1 MHISEYS
8 VKRPITT
15 TMVIVSIIVLGLLA
29 LQRLPLTFFPEFQS
43 VNLRVSVPYPS
54 SSPQEVERFI
64 AQPIEEAM
72 GTLTHL
78 DKIAST
84 SSATGADIR
93 LDFKDGTD
101 MDLASV
107 EVRDRLDR
115 VRKDLPSDV
124 ERIFIR
130 RWSTSDAPVFQFGI
144 AWEGSKNELAEL
156 VEKVIA
162 PRLQRIEGVA
172 NVELRGVDQKQV
184 IVDLDQ
190 NLMRSYGIDAWNL
203 SRSLRNN
210 NLNISGG
217 YVMDGG
223 KKYTVRVMGEFQTI
237 EEIADIPISGHNL
250 TLKDL
255 AEVRFDVPERDE
267 YDRLNRRESISVRVY
282 KASTANVVEVIQ
294 NVKAVL
300 KEMQEEPQFKTVIL
314 QVFRDQSQD
323 ILTSLRNLTYAGI
336 FGGVLASLIL
346 FLFLRKVRITLIIS
360 IAIPVSIICTFLFL
374 YILRLNPFD
383 SQVTINLVSLS
394 GLMFAVGMLVD
405 PAVVVVENIFRHK
418 QEEGLSAKDAAITGA
433 KEVGVAVMA
442 ATLTNI
448 IVFIP
453 VIFLQGSGM
462 GRWMNDF
469 GLAICTAT
477 VASLLIAVT
486 LIPLAS
492 SRLFFGE
499 EKPRAVMATKLGNG
513 YQRVLRFAL
522 GHRLALFMVF
532 IGILYGAWKMYGSI
546 GRDWM
551 PRSPERRMEVNVILP
566 RSFDLEQARA
576 VFDTVETVLMNRREE
591 LEIVTI
597 ASEVSTR
604 RGELD
609 IFFTPQEQAKKS
621 TTELFDLVR
630 QILPSIA
637 GVEFKVGRMFGR
649 GGDQMGVSINLKG
662 PSTAALRVYGEE
674 IRELIKDIEGIKDIQ
689 TSWELGDE
697 EIQVTVDRERVE
709 RYGLSAE
716 QVARTIASSLSSRA
730 TSKFKTSDKEVDILV
745 QLKEEDR
752 VNLQQLQN
760 MPMAATPVVAT
771 NGATNGASEMVKLGT
786 LARFRVQK
794 GPQAIQR
801 EDRETTVTIVA
812 NTDRSSLWMVNE
824 DIAGRMAQVQLP
836 PGYSWDLGRNWM
848 LMQQSAMEGQ
858 FSILLAII
866 LIYIVM
872 AALFE
877 SFVHPFT
884 ILFSIPFA
892 VIGVILLF
900 WATGTTLSN
909 MGWLGL
915 LVVCGLVVNNGIIL
929 IDYVNHLRRQG
940 VSRSEALL
948 RGGANRLRP
957 ILMTTLTTIIG
968 LAPMV
973 IPYLIPQIW
982 GPQEGR
988 TAMYAPVGI
997 AVVGGLLTST
1007 PLTLILMPILYSI
1020 VDDVGTWV
1028 KRVALASGQQR

>member
-15 TMVIVSIIVLGLLA
+15 TMVMVSIIVLGMLA

-43 VNLRVSVPYPS
+43 VNLNISVPYAS

-64 AQPIEEAM
+64 TQPIEEIM

-78 DKIAST
+78 EKITST
-84 SSATGADIR
+84 SSANNASIR
-93 LDFKDGTD
+93 LEFSEGTD
-101 MDLASV
+101 MDLAAV

-115 VRKDLPSDV
+115 VRKDLPEDV
-124 ERIFIR
+124 ERMFIR
-130 RWSTSDAPVFQFGI
+130 RWSTQDRPVFQFSV
-144 AWEGSKNELAEL
+144 AWPNSKAELAAL
-156 VEKVIA
+156 VEKAIA
-162 PRLQRIEGVA
+162 PRLQRIDGVA
-172 NVELRGVDQKQV
+172 NVEVRGADQKQV
-184 IVDLDQ
+184 LVDLDQ
-190 NLMRSYGIDAWNL
+190 NLMRSYGIDSWNL
-203 SRSLRNN
+203 ARSLRDNN
-210 NLNISGG
+210 INVSAG
-217 YVMDGG
+217 YVIEDGR
-223 KKYTVRVMGEFQTI
+223 KYTVRAMGEFQTI
-237 EEIADIPISGHNL
+237 EEIAEVPIAGHNL

-255 AEVRFDVPERDE
+255 AEVRFDVPEIEE
-267 YDRLNRRESISVRVY
+267 YDRLNRQDAISVRVF
-282 KASTANVVEVIQ
+282 KASTANVVEVIKR
-294 NVKAVL
+294 VKTAL
-300 KEMQEEPQFKTVIL
+300 NELRQEPQFQNVTWQI
-314 QVFRDQSQD
+314 FRDQSTD
-323 ILTSLRNLTYAGI
+323 ILTSLRNLAYAGI
-336 FGGVLASLIL
+336 FGGVLANLIL
-346 FLFLRKVRITLIIS
+346 FVFLRKVRTTLIVS
-360 IAIPVSIICTFLFL
+360 IAIPVAIICTFLFM
-374 YILRLNPFD
+374 YVLRLNPFD
-383 SQVTINLVSLS
+383 SQVTLNLVSLS

-418 QEEGLSAKDAAITGA
+418 QEEGLSATAAAITGA
-433 KEVGVAVMA
+433 KEVGVAVIA

-462 GRWMNDF
+462 MRFIGDF

-477 VASLLIAVT
+477 VASLLIALT
-486 LIPLAS
+486 LIPLAA

-499 EKPRAVMATKLGNG
+499 EKPRAAAAAKLSQG
-513 YQRVLRFAL
+513 YQRVLQFAL
-522 GHRLALFMVF
+522 GHRLAFFVLF
-532 IGILYGAWKMYGSI
+532 ISILFGAWKMYGSI

-551 PRSPERRMEVNVILP
+551 PSSPERRMEINVLLP

-576 VFDTVETVLMNRREE
+576 VFDSAEAILMNRREE

-604 RGELD
+604 RGELE
-609 IFFTPQEQAKKS
+609 IFFTPQEEAKKS
-621 TTELFDLVR
+621 TTALFELVR
-630 QILPSIA
+630 QTLPAMA
-637 GVEFKVGRMFGR
+637 GVEFKIGRMHGR

-662 PSTAALRVYGEE
+662 PSTTALRVYGEE
-674 IRELIKDIEGIKDIQ
+674 IRELLKDIEGIKDID
-689 TSWELGDE
+689 TSWERGDE
-697 EIQVTVDRERVE
+697 EIQVTVDRERIE
-709 RYGLSAE
+709 RYGLTAE
-716 QVARTIASSLSSRA
+716 QVARTIAASLSSRA

-745 QLKEEDR
+745 QLREEDR

-760 MPMAATPVVAT
+760 MSVRATAAT
-771 NGATNGASEMVKLGT
+771 ATNGASEMLKLGT
-786 LARFRVQK
+786 VAKFRVQK
-794 GPQAIQR
+794 GPEAIQR
-801 EDRETTVTIVA
+801 EDRESTVTIFA
-812 NTDRSSLWMVNE
+812 NTDRSSLWMVNQ
-824 DIAGRMAQVQLP
+824 DISGRMAEVQLP
-836 PGYSWDLGRNWM
+836 PGFSWDLGRNWM

-866 LIYIVM
+866 LVYIVM

-892 VIGVILLF
+892 IVGVILLF
-900 WATGTTLSN
+900 WATNTTLSN

-940 VSRSEALL
+940 LSRREALL

-968 LAPMV
+968 LLPMV
-973 IPYLIPQIW
+973 IPYLFPQIW

-1020 VDDVGTWV
+1020 LDDIGVWV
-1028 KRVALASGQQR
+1028 KRVAVASGR